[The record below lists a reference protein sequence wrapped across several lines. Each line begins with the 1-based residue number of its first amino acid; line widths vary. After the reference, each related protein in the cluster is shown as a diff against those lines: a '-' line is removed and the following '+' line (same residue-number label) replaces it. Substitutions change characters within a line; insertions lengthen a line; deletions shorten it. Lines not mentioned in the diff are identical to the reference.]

1 MSNLRR
7 LLVHQSELRS
17 SSGWVAGICCPSV
30 GPLRIFLRWN
40 GTLSYKHTVS
50 YPISSPAKLLFIS
63 VARVVDWSAD
73 MGPLAR
79 SPAGLRRQGRSHSA
93 FGSNRICATLTRATG
108 RPSKGGAIR
117 AEHDGKWSPPAHS
130 RKKKIEFD
138 TVKKY
143 ETCIFIYFIQVN
155 IA

>member
-1 MSNLRR
+1 MSCGARQDGSLGSA
-7 LLVHQSELRS
+7 VLRS
-17 SSGWVAGICCPSV
+17 ARCASFSAGTGQVRYIQ
-30 GPLRIFLRWN
+30 
-40 GTLSYKHTVS
+40 TLSYKHTVS